1 MLILV
6 FAYLMLE
13 CIIAYQIFNSAFAK
27 QMLRCDQM
35 FTCGIPYQ
43 MLMCIRTYHMITYDV
58 AYTLLDFDV
67 CHQVLTCDFSY
78 QM

>member
-27 QMLRCDQM
+27 QMLRCIVNLSNVYLWHSLSNVNVYM
-35 FTCGIPYQ
+35 YLPYDH
-43 MLMCIRTYHMITYDV
+43 L
-58 AYTLLDFDV
+58 
-67 CHQVLTCDFSY
+67 
-78 QM
+78 